1 MVSNKLSLANLNN
14 LLDISKFLSIKILVT
29 SLLIYN
35 NNKLQSPKGSLVRFV
50 FNHKCWSWLRTRD
63 LNHELLEVLRTRI
76 VRITRMSPL
85 GSAACVSCVK
95 GLSKKIRLIREIC
108 VHIKAKS
115 SCSFKSERDI
125 HNNAKKSHALTT
137 CDFIII
143 E

>member
-35 NNKLQSPKGSLVRFV
+35 NHKMQSPKGSLVRSV
-50 FNHKCWSWLRTRD
+50 F
-63 LNHELLEVLRTRI
+63 NHELLEVLRTRI

-95 GLSKKIRLIREIC
+95 GLSKRIRLIREIR
-108 VHIKAKS
+108 VRFNHKQLEFLA
-115 SCSFKSERDI
+115 
-125 HNNAKKSHALTT
+125 
-137 CDFIII
+137 
-143 E
+143 